1 MWTKSTKGEC
11 MDKEI
16 IYDIRQFNRFYT
28 RLLSVFNNQILDIDY
43 SLIEARILFEIS
55 ERTEC
60 IANNLVQELNI
71 DRSYMSRILRK
82 LEREELIEKKS
93 TIMDSRKNFLYLT
106 KKGEELLDKINIQ
119 SDEQI
124 KQLFNGLTDSEINE
138 IRISMMII
146 KEKLEKNKVRGEA
159 NEHNNGKIN
168 NT

>member
-1 MWTKSTKGEC
+1 

-106 KKGEELLDKINIQ
+106 KKGEELLYKINIQ

-124 KQLFNGLTDSEINE
+124 KRLFNGLTDSEINE

-146 KEKLEKNKVRGEA
+146 KEKLEKNKIRGEA

>member
-1 MWTKSTKGEC
+1 
-11 MDKEI
+11 MDKET

-28 RLLSVFNNQILDIDY
+28 KVLGLFNNQILDTNY
-43 SLIEARILFEIS
+43 SLTEARVLFEIS

-93 TIMDSRKNFLYLT
+93 SIIDGRKNFLFLT

-124 KQLFNGLTDSEINE
+124 IQLFTGLTSSEINE
-138 IRISMMII
+138 IRTSMMVI
-146 KEKLEKNKVRGEA
+146 KEKLEKNK
-159 NEHNNGKIN
+159 
-168 NT
+168 

>member
-1 MWTKSTKGEC
+1 MWTKSTKGER

-28 RLLSVFNNQILDIDY
+28 KVLGLFNNQILDTDY
-43 SLIEARILFEIS
+43 SLTEARILFEIS
-55 ERTEC
+55 ERPEC

-93 TIMDSRKNFLYLT
+93 STIDSRKNLLFLT
-106 KKGEELLDKINIQ
+106 KKGDELLDKINIQ

-124 KQLFNGLTDSEINE
+124 NQLFNGLTDSEINE
-138 IRISMMII
+138 VRISMLKI
-146 KEKLEKNKVRGEA
+146 KERIDKNKL
-159 NEHNNGKIN
+159 
-168 NT
+168 

>member
-1 MWTKSTKGEC
+1 
-11 MDKEI
+11 MDKDI

-28 RLLSVFNNQILDIDY
+28 KLLSLFNNQILDTDY
-43 SLIEARILFEIS
+43 SLIEARVLFEIS

-93 TIMDSRKNFLYLT
+93 SIIDSRKNFLYLT

-124 KQLFNGLTDSEINE
+124 NQLFNGLTDSEINE

-146 KEKLEKNKVRGEA
+146 KEKLDKNK
-159 NEHNNGKIN
+159 
-168 NT
+168 

>member
-1 MWTKSTKGEC
+1 

-28 RLLSVFNNQILDIDY
+28 KLLSLFNNQILDTDY
-43 SLIEARILFEIS
+43 SLIEARVLFEIS

-93 TIMDSRKNFLYLT
+93 SIIDSRKNFLYLT

-124 KQLFNGLTDSEINE
+124 NQLFNGLTDSEINE

-146 KEKLEKNKVRGEA
+146 KEKLEKNKF
-159 NEHNNGKIN
+159 
-168 NT
+168 